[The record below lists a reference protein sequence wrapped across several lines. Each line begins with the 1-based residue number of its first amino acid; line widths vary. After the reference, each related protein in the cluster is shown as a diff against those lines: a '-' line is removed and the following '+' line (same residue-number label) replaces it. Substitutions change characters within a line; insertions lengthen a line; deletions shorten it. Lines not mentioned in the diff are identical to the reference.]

1 MASARSRAD
10 KASKLKDKRSGPGR
24 PPRIDSGQLLAV
36 AREVFLE
43 RGIRATTLEVATRA
57 GVSEGAVFHRF
68 KSKEGLFSAA
78 MDFYREEAPRL
89 LLEAVSE
96 LEGLEPSDALLKL
109 STTLLDVGRV
119 ALPIMMMSWSNPQLC
134 GATPFDKKKANF
146 KAFLKEFGAYL
157 ERKMDEGKLRRMDAE
172 VFARAFIGSLHHY
185 SMTRILLEDT
195 DEAVI
200 PEGMF
205 VRGLI
210 DLFLNG
216 AAIASEHPSGV
227 SNRRFPPLKPRA
239 GSGH

>member
-1 MASARSRAD
+1 MASARNKSD
-10 KASKLKDKRSGPGR
+10 KPPKLKDKRSARGR
-24 PPRIDSGQLLAV
+24 PPRIDSGQLLEV

-78 MDFYREEAPRL
+78 MDFDREETPRQL
-89 LLEAVSE
+89 LKAVAE
-96 LEGLEPSDALLKL
+96 LDGLEPGDALLQL

-119 ALPIMMMSWSNPQLC
+119 ALPLMMMSWSNPQLC
-134 GATPFDKKKANF
+134 GATPFDKKKADF
-146 KAFLKEFGAYL
+146 RAFLKSFGNYL
-157 ERKMDEGKLRRMDAE
+157 ERQMDRGRLRRMDAE
-172 VFARAFIGSLHHY
+172 VFARAFVGSLHHY
-185 SMTRILLEDT
+185 SMTRILLENA

-216 AAIASEHPSGV
+216 AALAGEHPSAV
-227 SNRRFPPLKPRA
+227 SNRRFPPLKPKT